1 MKNIKSQI
9 QEIFQTPN
17 RIDQQTCTLLY
28 HHKTTKTKDNENKEV
43 WKKKTN
49 SFKRVINKLMADFL
63 QKEQKPK
70 TMERYF

>member
-43 WKKKTN
+43 WKKIDK
-49 SFKRVINKLMADFL
+49 FL
-63 QKEQKPK
+63 
-70 TMERYF
+70 